1 MSAARAAIERNIGAS
16 DTERQSAA
24 IDRWPLALR
33 RGRGEKRPDAPEGPP
48 GEPSLNALHHVT
60 PYWPLRGLDPQ
71 GPRETFVKMDGY
83 QPAGSFKIRGVG
95 LLCQRLQA
103 EGARAFVSS
112 SGGNA
117 GLAAAYA
124 GQALGVPVAVV
135 VPSTTPD
142 FMRERIAALGA
153 QVIVEGDVWDVA
165 DQLARAMVA
174 RGEGAYVP
182 PFDHPLLWEGHS
194 TLVDEI
200 VAQGPVPDAV
210 VVAVGGGGL
219 LCGVAEGLTRHGLGH
234 VAIVAV
240 ETQGAASFA
249 RAVEAGEP
257 VTLER
262 IDTIASSL
270 GARRV
275 ADAAFAWS
283 QRRPIVPVVVSDA
296 DAIRACRRFADDHLA
311 LVEPACG
318 AALSLA
324 YDDHAALAPYTRVA
338 VIACGGV
345 VVSLEKLAAWST
357 QFA

>member
-1 MSAARAAIERNIGAS
+1 VQNIITS
-16 DTERQSAA
+16 DTT
-24 IDRWPLALR
+24 R
-33 RGRGEKRPDAPEGPP
+33 RAPPQ
-48 GEPSLNALHHVT
+48 EPSLNPLHHVT

-71 GPRETFVKMDGY
+71 GTRETFVKMDSY
-83 QPAGSFKIRGVG
+83 QPSGSFKIRGIG
-95 LLCQRLQA
+95 LLCQRLKD
-103 EGARAFVSS
+103 EGARAFISS

-124 GQALGVPVAVV
+124 GHALGVPVTVV

-142 FMRERIAALGA
+142 FMHARIAALGA

-165 DQLARAMVA
+165 DDLAQAMVA

-194 TLVDEI
+194 TMVDEI

-219 LCGVAEGLTRHGLGH
+219 LCGVAEGLARHGLDA
-234 VAIVAV
+234 VTIVAV
-240 ETQGAASFA
+240 ETEGSASLA
-249 RAVEAGEP
+249 RSIEAGSP

-262 IDTIASSL
+262 LETIASSL

-283 QRRPIVPVVVSDA
+283 QRRPVTPVVVSDA
-296 DAIRACRRFADDHLA
+296 DAVRACARFADDHLN

-324 YDDHAALAPYTRVA
+324 YDDHPALAPYARVA

-345 VVSLEKLAAWST
+345 VVSLEKLAAWRERV
-357 QFA
+357 

>member
-1 MSAARAAIERNIGAS
+1 LK
-16 DTERQSAA
+16 
-24 IDRWPLALR
+24 P
-33 RGRGEKRPDAPEGPP
+33 
-48 GEPSLNALHHVT
+48 LHHVT
-60 PYWPLRGLDPQ
+60 PYWPLRGLDDRET
-71 GPRETFVKMDGY
+71 RETFVKMEGY
-83 QPAGSFKIRGVG
+83 QPSGSFKIRGVG
-95 LLCQRLQA
+95 LLCQRLKA
-103 EGARAFVSS
+103 EGAQAFISS

-124 GQALGVPVAVV
+124 GRALGAPVTVV
-135 VPSTTPD
+135 VPSTTPE
-142 FMRERIAALGA
+142 FMRDRIAALGA
-153 QVIVEGDVWDVA
+153 KVTVEGDVWDVA
-165 DQLARAMVA
+165 DDLARAMVA

-194 TLVDEI
+194 TLIDEM
-200 VAQGPVPDAV
+200 VAEGPIPDAV

-219 LCGVAEGLTRHGLGH
+219 LCGVAEGLERHGLGD

-240 ETQGAASFA
+240 ETEGAASFA
-249 RAVEAGEP
+249 RAIEAGGP

-283 QRRPIVPVVVSDA
+283 RRRTITPVVVSDA
-296 DAIRACRRFADDHLA
+296 GAVRACARFTDDHLN

-324 YDDHAALAPYTRVA
+324 YDEHPALAPFARVA

-345 VVSLEKLAAWST
+345 VVSLEKLAGWRDRLRA
-357 QFA
+357 